1 MAQVKPMKKVQVS
14 VSLLDNNKKTVTEDT
29 AVSFAFIFGIGQDG
43 LSPFECVL
51 EGGHKGDQIQTD
63 VISSSLV
70 EYFGVLLHALNP
82 LTEGKI
88 LPQNLCFNIEILDVM
103 DVENREVVAA
113 LAGSTSG
120 CGSGGSCGCGC

>member
-14 VSLLDNNKKTVTEDT
+14 VSLLDNNKLVAGDVT
-29 AVSFAFIFGIGQDG
+29 VSFGFIFGIGQDG
-43 LSPFECVL
+43 LTPFECLL
-51 EGGHKGDQIQTD
+51 EGGGKGDQIQTE
-63 VISSSLV
+63 VNSSSLA
-70 EYFGVLLHALNP
+70 EYFGVLLRELNP

-88 LPQNLCFNIEILDVM
+88 LPQKLCCNIEILEVE
-103 DVENREVVAA
+103 DVENRELVAA

>member
-1 MAQVKPMKKVQVS
+1 MAQVKPMKKVHVS
-14 VSLLDNNKKTVTEDT
+14 VSLRDNKNVTEDSV
-29 AVSFAFIFGIGQDG
+29 VSFAFIFGIGQDG
-43 LSPFECVL
+43 LTPFECVL
-51 EGGHKGDQIQTD
+51 EGGRKGDQIQTD
-63 VISSSLV
+63 VSSSSLV
-70 EYFGVLLHALNP
+70 EYFGVLLHTLNP

-88 LPQNLCFNIEILDVM
+88 LPQNLCLKIEILDVM